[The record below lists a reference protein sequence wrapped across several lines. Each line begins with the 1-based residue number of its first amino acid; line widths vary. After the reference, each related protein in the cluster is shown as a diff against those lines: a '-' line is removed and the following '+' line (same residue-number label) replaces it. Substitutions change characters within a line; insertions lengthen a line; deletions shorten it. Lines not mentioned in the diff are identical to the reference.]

1 MAIALIM
8 EWSVKVM
15 RETVPMLA
23 KIKKQIGIANVLL
36 LVAIAFLWISVL
48 WVQGLAGAFSWMLL
62 KLAMPIAGFGVVVAY
77 GIALIIF
84 AVKGKKMIR
93 PAISVLLG
101 LAMMFP
107 ILMTMNV
114 ISFAY
119 PASLAIRRLL

>member
-36 LVAIAFLWISVL
+36 LVVIAFLWISVL

-84 AVKGKKMIR
+84 AVKGKK
-93 PAISVLLG
+93 
-101 LAMMFP
+101 
-107 ILMTMNV
+107 
-114 ISFAY
+114 
-119 PASLAIRRLL
+119 

>member
-77 GIALIIF
+77 GIALIIL
-84 AVKGKKMIR
+84 AVKGKKRIR